1 MLEWIKTLLMKI
13 ASFWGTRDND
23 VEDDEFEAEMA
34 EERRVLEELS
44 RYIKKHPKDAT
55 GFLRRAEYY
64 LEYTEG
70 YPLAMPD
77 LDKAVKLD
85 PNNAKAWALRG
96 GAFSTYYWYNLEEAH
111 QNYAMAM
118 KVLARQYP
126 VRLQRI
132 KTDEELPSELASRL
146 TRLTQDIRNSNRPS
160 ELLVERARVYF
171 SMLKSKLGY
180 FDAASNRKLGC
191 RDLNVAIAKDPANV
205 DAYLLRADRAWS
217 PADVDK
223 VERDVQTAL
232 ELDPS
237 RTDGHCILTAQY
249 FSMGIKHYDLALK
262 SVDDALRINPKHA
275 MAHYLSGLIH
285 RNAQQVPEAV
295 QSFRKAVQYDP
306 FCADAHLNL
315 ARLLEAGGDLPAAI
329 AEYWSFVATADKVVV
344 NKIIEVID
352 HLMTLPDGLKAMP
365 SKPFQV
371 AATIASNSNV
381 ATLNPGS
388 NRCYVVFQQVV
399 KAPKEALEWLK
410 RKLSGD
416 FDKDNPLWS
425 GRQIDAQPIEG
436 DDTQLIVLPY
446 LFDDCD
452 EGPLVDAVCEMQVR
466 FDVTDTWVLTI
477 GYMERTS
484 PQEYLVV
491 WAVCYKG
498 EVVYLDPSGYVPFAV
513 QEVVKTVDAY
523 FPKTSRTPNARDNT
537 VGTS

>member
-1 MLEWIKTLLMKI
+1 MLEWIKTLPMKI
-13 ASFWGTRDND
+13 ACFLSTRDNCD
-23 VEDDEFEAEMA
+23 EDDEFEEELA
-34 EERRVLEELS
+34 EEKRALKEFQ

-55 GFLRRAEYY
+55 GYLRRAEYY

-96 GAFSTYYWYNLEEAH
+96 GAFSTYYWHNLEEVH

-118 KVLARQYP
+118 NALARQYP

-180 FDAASNRKLGC
+180 CDAASNRKLGC

-237 RTDGHCILTAQY
+237 RTEGHCILTAQY
-249 FSMGIKHYDLALK
+249 FSMGIKYYDRALK

-275 MAHYLSGLIH
+275 MAHHLSGLIH

-295 QSFRKAVQYDP
+295 QSFRKAVQYDSL
-306 FCADAHLNL
+306 CADAHLNL

-329 AEYWSFVATADKVVV
+329 AEYWSFVATADKVDVDQ
-344 NKIIEVID
+344 IIEVID
-352 HLMTLPDGLKAMP
+352 HLMTLPDGPKSMP
-365 SKPFQV
+365 STPVQV
-371 AATIASNSNV
+371 P
-381 ATLNPGS
+381 ATLAADATATTLDPRS
-388 NRCYVVFQQVV
+388 NRSYVVFQQVV

-416 FDKDNPLWS
+416 FDKYNPLWS

-436 DDTQLIVLPY
+436 DDTQFIVMPY
-446 LFDDCD
+446 LFDDCED
-452 EGPLVDAVCEMQVR
+452 GPLVDAVCEMQVR
-466 FDVTDTWVLTI
+466 FDITEPWVLTI

-484 PQEYLVV
+484 PQEFLVS

-498 EVVYLDPSGYVPFAV
+498 EAVYLDPSGYSPSAV
-513 QEVVKTVDAY
+513 QEVVKIVDAY
-523 FPKTSRTPNARDNT
+523 FPKASCTSAENENSVSTD
-537 VGTS
+537 